1 MPDFLVPQALAI
13 ALNQERG
20 QVTIFHRTL
29 TTKLSNAAALI
40 VFGIPAAWPAH
51 AQEAQATPAQIAVG
65 GMKITGIPNDWS
77 FRHLVFSNPGTED
90 EAIRNGRHAE
100 WLRIVNEPRFVME
113 QLHRHAAAQGP
124 AAAQVAALEAQTAAA
139 EDPGKKPRRKIHKD
153 WSEGLGSPPSH
164 GLANLYPAKWS
175 FSATTASCA
184 NDFVVYPTT
193 VTGSATEATVMAY
206 NNLYSGCGGDGAVPS
221 VYWAYNTGGQIYL
234 SPVMSGDGSQ
244 MAFIQF
250 NGASVATLV
259 LVKWA
264 ASSAQSLSNPGTPT
278 TVSASSYPS
287 CTAPCMTSVGMT
299 GTANTTLYS
308 SPFYDYGSDSMFA
321 ADDFGNLHKFQP
333 VFNGVPAEVTSS
345 GWPVAL
351 HMESITSSPVYD
363 PISGCVFVGNW
374 NGNLYSVNS
383 GNPGASCTSTTGSV
397 RASSAAYAIGNCRG
411 IQDGPLVDSTAA
423 SVYAFS
429 QDYLEGATYN
439 DVVAQFSTGFAGT
452 GANAAHLVNI
462 GIGDRQGNFCFNYG
476 IWSGAFDNVYYSSA
490 TPTSPSGHLYVT
502 GNSYGPA
509 TLYQLTITNNALT
522 ATFAGPQ
529 LEATGGGTGNAA
541 ASPITEF
548 CNNGMSA
555 CVSDG
560 TNTTAG
566 ADYIFLSAD
575 DGAPAGCTGDC
586 VMSFTVNTPSA
597 FSSGT
602 TPNAPL
608 SIPTAFEW
616 PTGGFIIDNSVG
628 SGTLVGASQIYFLTL
643 ADTTCGNGVGGVCAT
658 QASQS
663 AP

>member
-1 MPDFLVPQALAI
+1 MVLGISAASPAPA
-13 ALNQERG
+13 
-20 QVTIFHRTL
+20 QV
-29 TTKLSNAAALI
+29 
-40 VFGIPAAWPAH
+40 
-51 AQEAQATPAQIAVG
+51 AQAAPAEITVG
-65 GMKITGIPNDWS
+65 GVKIVGVPNDWS

-90 EAIRNGRHAE
+90 EAIRDGRHAE
-100 WLRIVNEPRFVME
+100 WLRIVNEPRYVMQ
-113 QLHRHAAAQGP
+113 QLHRHAPAEGP
-124 AAAQVAALEAQTAAA
+124 AAPQVAALESPAAIA
-139 EDPGKKPRRKIHKD
+139 EDPGKKPKRKIHKD

-175 FSATTASCA
+175 FSTTTASCA

-193 VTGSATEATVMAY
+193 VPGSATQATVMAY
-206 NNLYSGCGGDGAVPS
+206 NNLYSGCSGDGAVPS

-250 NGASVATLV
+250 NGSTVATLV

-264 ASSAQSLSNPGTPT
+264 ASTTQSLTIPGTPT
-278 TVSASSYPS
+278 AVSASSYPS

-308 SPFYDYGSDSMFA
+308 SPFYDYGTDSLFA
-321 ADDFGNLHKFQP
+321 ADDFGKLHKFQP

-345 GWPVAL
+345 GWPVATTDT
-351 HMESITSSPVYD
+351 ITSDPVYD
-363 PISGCVFVGNW
+363 PVSGCVFVGNW

-383 GNPGASCTSTTGSV
+383 GNPGVSCTGTTGSV
-397 RASSAAYAIGNCRG
+397 HAASVAYATGTCGG
-411 IQDGPLVDSTAA
+411 IHDGPLVDSTAA

-429 QDYLEGATYN
+429 QDFQQGSDYL
-439 DVVAQFSTGFAGT
+439 DVVAQFSTGFTGT
-452 GANAAHLVNI
+452 SASAAILGDI
-462 GIGDRQGNFCFNYG
+462 GVGDRQSGSCYNYG
-476 IWSGAFDNVYYSSA
+476 VWSGAFDNVYYTSA

-509 TLYQLTITNNALT
+509 TLYQLTIANNALT
-522 ATFAGPQ
+522 AGLAGPQ
-529 LEATGGGTGNAA
+529 LEATAGGTANAA

-548 CNNGMSA
+548 CNNGLSA

-566 ADYIFLSAD
+566 ADYIFLSVD

-586 VMSFTVNTPSA
+586 VMSFTVSTPAS
-597 FSSGT
+597 FSGAT

-608 SIPTAFEW
+608 NIPTAFEW

-628 SGTLVGASQIYFLTL
+628 SGTLAGASQIYFLTL
-643 ADTTCGNGVGGVCAT
+643 ADTTCGNGVVGRCAT